1 MSGGRR
7 TRHHGLHRGGA
18 RTVGAMACGAGW
30 LTMARRA
37 FSPDALC
44 MGGAGAGAARRRG
57 VGAQFCE
64 RARWRQMYE
73 VETGAP
79 VVVFAGNGFARKGLG
94 PLLEAWP
101 AIKSRPYLLV
111 AGTDRSAARYVRMAH
126 RLGVSSRVRFLGAVG
141 QIEQLFLAADAFAL
155 PSFFEP
161 FGNVVMEAMAGGL
174 GVMVSAQAGAAELLP
189 PAMHPFVV
197 KDPNNPAEI
206 AERLA
211 ALLETK
217 HQSEDIVRAAAE
229 DHPWSGYATG
239 LLKIVDSLK
248 S

>member
-1 MSGGRR
+1 
-7 TRHHGLHRGGA
+7 
-18 RTVGAMACGAGW
+18 
-30 LTMARRA
+30 
-37 FSPDALC
+37 
-44 MGGAGAGAARRRG
+44 
-57 VGAQFCE
+57 
-64 RARWRQMYE
+64 
-73 VETGAP
+73 
-79 VVVFAGNGFARKGLG
+79 
-94 PLLEAWP
+94 
-101 AIKSRPYLLV
+101 
-111 AGTDRSAARYVRMAH
+111 MAH

-141 QIEQLFLAADAFAL
+141 QIEQLFRAADGFAL

-197 KDPNNPAEI
+197 KDPSNPAEI